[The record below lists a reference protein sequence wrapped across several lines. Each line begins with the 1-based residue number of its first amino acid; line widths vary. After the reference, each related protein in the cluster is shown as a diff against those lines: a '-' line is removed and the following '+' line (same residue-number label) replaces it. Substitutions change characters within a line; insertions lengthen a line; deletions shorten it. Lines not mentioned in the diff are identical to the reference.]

1 MDRVEVFKSEL
12 MRCCRRYCRAG
23 VNGPRLVTLET
34 LPWVTNKTFFGLPLR
49 SVMSPPVPA
58 TGIETEA
65 IFDAWLWPKFAGEGD
80 SVEDMVTASS
90 GTLKNWVLLG
100 KDFNEQTLRLLYAL
114 SNAEGA
120 TLAFDKAAMMVHH
133 GDKSYGIIDGV
144 VHSRFCTGLKV
155 GVDHWAWLHKRHKV
169 NFTDEHL
176 CSLWQEA
183 YRRGRGAVDAVTALW
198 QGYPD
203 ISWRALLKTRVRR
216 DPPGQAT
223 FDKWIATLC
232 TPGDPLPKLYPRLVP
247 QWMTATEFNK
257 VFCSLA
263 VRKENPSERALQ
275 GYITRLYRFM
285 YDSCPKPE
293 SKEDVNGNDKE
304 RESGV

>member
-1 MDRVEVFKSEL
+1 MDRVEVFKAAL

-34 LPWVTNKTFFGLPLR
+34 LPWVTNKVFFGLPLR

-80 SVEDMVTASS
+80 SVEDLVTASS
-90 GTLKNWVLLG
+90 VALKNWVIMG

-133 GDKSYGIIDGV
+133 GDRSYGIIDGE

-155 GVDHWAWLHKRHKV
+155 GTDHWAWLHKRHKV

-198 QGYPD
+198 QGNPD
-203 ISWRALLKTRVRR
+203 ISWRAVLKTRVRR
-216 DPPGQAT
+216 DPPSQAT
-223 FDKWIATLC
+223 FDKWVAILC
-232 TPGDPLPKLYPRLVP
+232 TPGDALSSLYPKLVP
-247 QWMTATEFNK
+247 QWMSTGDFSR
-257 VFCSLA
+257 VFCRLA

-285 YDSCPKPE
+285 YEGRPKPV
-293 SKEDVNGNDKE
+293 SKEVVNGND
-304 RESGV
+304 